1 MSTPVYFIFPHQ
13 LHAKNPLLQHA
24 DWPVYLIEEYL
35 FFSQYAFHRAK
46 LVFHRASM
54 KAYAEQLNSYTINYI
69 EAHQPEADVRV
80 LIQQLAKKG
89 IKQIHCIDPVDDWLM
104 RRMQASCAEHHVAL
118 HCIESPLFLNRAADL
133 LAGFFAPQK
142 KSFFQTSFYK
152 QQRIDF
158 NILMEA
164 GGQPKGGQWTYDV
177 DNRKKY
183 PKGKTVVETIFPE
196 PTSYWNEASHYVQTH
211 FPEAPGEVQF
221 VYPHTHAAA
230 AAWLNQFLTYRF
242 YDFGIYED
250 AMVSS
255 EHVLH
260 HSVLTPMLNVGLLTP
275 QYIIEQTLHWA
286 TIYELPLNSLEG
298 FIRQLIGWR
307 EFMRGVYIAKGREQR
322 TKNFWQFTRPMPS
335 SFYTATTGIDP
346 VDDVIRKVLKTGYAH
361 HIERLMVLGN
371 FMVLCEIEPNAV
383 YRWFMELF
391 IDAYDWVMVP
401 NVYGMSQFADGGIL
415 STKPYI
421 SGSNYITKM
430 SDYKKGP
437 WQDIW
442 DALFWR
448 FLNKHREV
456 FLRNP
461 RMGMLIRTYDKWPEE
476 KRNAVHTTAEHFLQ
490 QLR

>member
-1 MSTPVYFIFPHQ
+1 VSTAVYFIFPHQ
-13 LHAKNPLLQHA
+13 LHEKNSLLQQHE
-24 DWPVYLIEEYL
+24 WPVYLVEEYL
-35 FFSQYAFHRAK
+35 FFSQYHFHRAK
-46 LVFHRASM
+46 LIFHRASM
-54 KAYAEQLNSYTINYI
+54 KAYAEQLKQHVVHYI
-69 EAHQPEADVRV
+69 EAHQPDADVRV
-80 LIQQLAKKG
+80 LIPQLAQQG
-89 IKQIHCIDPVDDWLM
+89 IKEIHCIDPVDDWLM
-104 RRMQASCAEHHVAL
+104 RRMQSACANNKITLHV
-118 HCIESPLFLNRAADL
+118 IESPLFLNRAANL
-133 LAGFFAPQK
+133 LAGFFAPHK
-142 KSFFQTSFYK
+142 KSFFQTTFYK
-152 QQRIDF
+152 QQRVDF

-164 GGQPKGGQWTYDV
+164 DGQPKGGQWTYDI

-196 PTSYWNEASHYVQTH
+196 PTSYWNEASNYVQTH
-211 FPEAPGEVQF
+211 FPDAPGAVQF
-221 VYPHTHAAA
+221 VYPHTHTAA
-230 AAWLNQFLTYRF
+230 AAWLKQFLTRRF

-250 AMVSS
+250 ALVQGEM
-255 EHVLH
+255 VLH
-260 HSVLTPMLNVGLLTP
+260 HSVLTPMLNVGLISP
-275 QYIIEQTLHWA
+275 Q
-286 TIYELPLNSLEG
+286 TILQETVTWSKTYDVPLNSLEG
-298 FIRQLIGWR
+298 FIRQIIGWR

-371 FMVLCEIEPNAV
+371 FMLLCEIEPKSV

-437 WQDIW
+437 WQEIW

-461 RMGMLIRTYDKWPEE
+461 RMGMLIRTYDKWPDE
-476 KRNAVHTTAEHFLQ
+476 KRNAVHTTAENFLQ
-490 QLR
+490 QLH